1 MFEIVL
7 MTSDFIKLKK
17 IAALKI
23 KYHVAKSGYKN
34 ENRGMNELGKRD
46 AGRRQFKFLMSWNS
60 GAQPMKNDKVD
71 DAGTDQR
78 GTGPP

>member
-23 KYHVAKSGYKN
+23 KYQFAKSGYKN
-34 ENRGMNELGKRD
+34 ENRGMNELEKGD
-46 AGRRQFKFLMSWNS
+46 AGRRQFKFLMSLHPR
-60 GAQPMKNDKVD
+60 GQPMEDCKVD
-71 DAGTDQR
+71 DAGSDQR